1 MVPRAGLA
9 VSVVTVA
16 VLVGCAEAP
25 ISGEGIMPSTSSAT
39 STTDESTS
47 APPSPASASPPS
59 PESAPL
65 PGMSRYVSP
74 TYGWS
79 IDYPNGWLVDSSDPT
94 FVEIRDKDDSAM
106 VGIHAVGTTVPLTD
120 VVDEML
126 ASQEQYQQEKGKTW
140 VLVSRQPM
148 SLPDGTP
155 AIDVV
160 VELGPGG
167 RSRQLYVVSG
177 DKAFAV
183 DAETYTTLWDTFS
196 EDFDRIVNSFTAP
209 H

>member
-1 MVPRAGLA
+1 
-9 VSVVTVA
+9 
-16 VLVGCAEAP
+16 
-25 ISGEGIMPSTSSAT
+25 
-39 STTDESTS
+39 
-47 APPSPASASPPS
+47 
-59 PESAPL
+59 
-65 PGMSRYVSP
+65 MSRYVSP

-94 FVEIRDKDDSAM
+94 FVVIRDNDDSAM
-106 VGIHAVGTTVPLTD
+106 VGIHAVQTTFPLTD
-120 VVDEML
+120 VVDQVL
-126 ASQEQYQQEKGKTW
+126 ASHEQYHQEKGKTW
-140 VLVSRQPM
+140 VLVSRQPV

-155 AIDVV
+155 AIEAV

-177 DKAFAV
+177 DTAFAV